1 MPVLAVTLYTA
12 HCTLHTAH
20 CKLQTVHCKLHTAHC
35 TLHAAHYILYIAH
48 CTLHTAHYKLHTVN
62 FTLQTAPCTL
72 HTAHCTLHTARCTLH
87 GGVSGECSVCRV
99 GSLGVGQAHPRG
111 SAARLSQPEAAPLPL
126 SQSAPR
132 KPCLPRVR
140 SAVPQDRDQQR
151 CMQPCGRG
159 QIPQWRDQ
167 PSPGAVSV
175 L

>member
-1 MPVLAVTLYTA
+1 MQSANFTSPTVQCRPGLSPLWTFNCSGCIASGTLGASARYT
-12 HCTLHTAH
+12 TLHTP
-20 CKLQTVHCKLHTAHC
+20 
-35 TLHAAHYILYIAH
+35 YS
-48 CTLHTAHYKLHTVN
+48 TLHTRHSTQHT
-62 FTLQTAPCTL
+62 T
-72 HTAHCTLHTARCTLH
+72 HCTPHTARCTLH
-87 GGVSGECSVCRV
+87 GAVSGECSVCRV
-99 GSLGVGQAHPRG
+99 CSLGVGQADPRG

-140 SAVPQDRDQQR
+140 SAVPQDRDQRR

-175 L
+175 LCNEQYS